1 MSEIIL
7 CSGFGVKTI
16 KGEKPT
22 LTIVWTDVQR
32 LVDEPTNVPKTKSQW
47 LSPSSLLSRSK
58 EEQEQHG
65 SYWLCAFDFDKN
77 PPQIPE
83 LAKITREILEEQCFS
98 CCDFEL
104 YNTNSATLDNPKSRL
119 FIPLTEPLNFKEW
132 LLLQQ
137 VIAAK
142 FEQRGIVKD
151 KSLETANQ
159 VSFLPNG
166 KVGDDVTKEDKVTK
180 THIVIGTR
188 IYSSKSERN
197 SGALNPELFRE
208 EMNALADE
216 LQRQENE
223 LKAEK
228 AKALAAR
235 SMVKKPT
242 SSDSKNLI
250 EEFKKCY
257 DVASLLTAHGYDQRG
272 NRFRHPN
279 SESGSFSASIL
290 NGKVHTLSTSD
301 PLNSDGKGARDA
313 FDVFTVLVHGGNL
326 NAALKDAG
334 DNFLTIDGESWNKVV
349 QREFMQNK
357 AKEKV
362 MNGLDEINSGTKT
375 TAAQNGTIQVK
386 KNPFTAISF
395 DDLMKK
401 DYVANWLVEDIIERE
416 TFGLVFGDSASGKSL
431 LIQDMCFCV
440 SAGIDWHGK
449 PTQQGN
455 VLYIVGEG
463 QLGLQKRFRA
473 ISNKYGIG
481 TNSSL
486 HISERPAA
494 LMCPDDT
501 NEVRELIDKTGNVTL
516 IVIDTLHR
524 NFGAGDENSSKD
536 FAQFLNNIDRQ
547 LKPCGATIL
556 VIHHSGHG
564 DKERGRGSSAIRAAM
579 DFEYKV
585 EKKQADKKLCF
596 SNTKMKD
603 FKPPEA
609 MFFDF
614 RTEGD
619 SVVLELDDSYKT
631 KDGTKRHKPL
641 NGNSL
646 KVFQVLSKALE
657 ISGEKPPQLII
668 DFFEHDRSQLPDRV
682 VTVEAWREFAYP
694 AMTVMGE
701 DDKKKAHAL
710 KIAFQRS
717 RKEITD
723 RGHTGNHGDYYWL
736 AYPPKADEM
745 DFTQLLEGLNDEDF

>member
-1 MSEIIL
+1 MDKFNL
-7 CSGFGVKTI
+7 CSGYGVETK
-16 KGEKPT
+16 KGEIPT
-22 LTIVWTDVQR
+22 LTIDWRGVQK
-32 LVDEPTNVPKTKSQW
+32 LVDNPVTNVPKTKAQW

-58 EEQEQHG
+58 EEQEQRG
-65 SYWLCAFDFDKN
+65 EYWLCALDFDKN
-77 PPQIPE
+77 PPTVPE
-83 LAKITREILEEQCFS
+83 LAKITREILEEQCFE

-104 YNTNSATLDNPKSRL
+104 YNTNSATADNPKSRL
-119 FIPLTEPLNFKEW
+119 FIPLTKPLNHENW

-137 VIAAK
+137 VIAVK
-142 FEQRGIVKD
+142 FEQRGIIKD

-166 KVGDDVTKEDKVTK
+166 KVGDDVMDK
-180 THIVIGTR
+180 HGNVIGKR
-188 IYSSKSERN
+188 IYASASERN

-208 EMNALADE
+208 EMDE
-216 LQRQENE
+216 LQRQADE
-223 LKAEK
+223 LEAEKAEK
-228 AKALAAR
+228 AKAR
-235 SMVKKPT
+235 TMVKKPT
-242 SSDSKNLI
+242 SNDSRNLFDAFN
-250 EEFKKCY
+250 ECY
-257 DVASLLTAHGYDQRG
+257 DLASLLTANGYAQRG

-279 SESGSFSASIL
+279 SESGSFSASIKD
-290 NGKVHTLSTSD
+290 GRVHTLSTSD
-301 PLNSDGKGARDA
+301 PLYTDGKGAHDA
-313 FDVFTVLVHGGNL
+313 FSAFTVLEHGGNKD
-326 NAALKDAG
+326 AAKIYAG
-334 DNFLTIDGESWNKVV
+334 DNLLFIGNESWNKVV

-362 MNGLDEINSGTKT
+362 MNGFDEIPSGTKT
-375 TAAQNGTIQVK
+375 TAGQNGTIQVK

-395 DDLMKK
+395 NDLMKK

-431 LIQDMCFCV
+431 LIQDLCFCV
-440 SAGIDWHGK
+440 STGIDWHGK

-473 ISNKYGIG
+473 ISNKYSRG
-481 TNSSL
+481 TNNL
-486 HISERPAA
+486 FISERPAA

-501 NEVRELIDKTGNVTL
+501 NEVRELIDQIGNVTL

-585 EKKQADKKLCF
+585 EKKQVDKKLCF

-619 SVVLELDDSYKT
+619 SVVLELDASYKT
-631 KDGTKRHKPL
+631 KGGTKRDKPF

-646 KVFQVLSKALE
+646 KVFQVLNKALE
-657 ISGEKPPQLII
+657 IAGEKPPQLII
-668 DFFEHDRSQLPDRV
+668 DYFEHDRSQLPDKV
-682 VTVEAWREFAYP
+682 VTAEAWRELAYP
-694 AMTVMGE
+694 AMTVIGE
-701 DDKKKAHAL
+701 DEKKKTSAL
-710 KIAFQRS
+710 KKAYQRARNEIA
-717 RKEITD
+717 D
-723 RGHTGNHGDYYWL
+723 RGYTGNHGDYYWL
-736 AYPPKADEM
+736 TYPPKTDEM
-745 DFTQLLEGLNDEDF
+745 DYSELLEGLNDEEF

>member
-1 MSEIIL
+1 MDNFNL
-7 CSGFGVKTI
+7 CSGHGVETK
-16 KGEKPT
+16 KGEIPT
-22 LTIVWTDVQR
+22 LTIDWEGVQK
-32 LVDEPTNVPKTKSQW
+32 LVDNPVTNVPKTQAQW

-58 EEQEQHG
+58 EEQEQRG
-65 SYWLCAFDFDKN
+65 EYLLCALDFDKN
-77 PPQIPE
+77 PPTVPE
-83 LAKITREILEEQCFS
+83 LAKITREILEEQCFE

-104 YNTNSATLDNPKSRL
+104 YNTNSATIDNHKSRL
-119 FIPLTEPLNFKEW
+119 FIPLTKPLNHENW

-137 VIAAK
+137 VIAVK
-142 FEQRGIVKD
+142 FEQRGIIKD
-151 KSLETANQ
+151 RSLETANQ

-166 KVGDDVTKEDKVTK
+166 KVGDDVMDK
-180 THIVIGTR
+180 HGNVIGKR
-188 IYSSKSERN
+188 IYASASERN

-208 EMNALADE
+208 EMDE
-216 LQRQENE
+216 LQRQEDE

-228 AKALAAR
+228 AEKVKAR
-235 SMVKKPT
+235 SMVKKPAT
-242 SSDSKNLI
+242 NDSKNLI
-250 EEFKKCY
+250 EEFNRCY
-257 DVASLLTAHGYDQRG
+257 DVASLLKAHSYDQRG

-279 SESGSFSASIL
+279 SESRSFSASIL
-290 NGKVHTLSTSD
+290 NGRVNTFSPND
-301 PLNSDGKGARDA
+301 PLYSDGEGARDA
-313 FDVFTVLVHGGNL
+313 FDVFTLLDHGGNL

-362 MNGLDEINSGTKT
+362 MNGFDEIPSGTKT
-375 TAAQNGTIQVK
+375 TAGQNGTIQVK

-395 DDLMKK
+395 NDLMKK

-431 LIQDMCFCV
+431 LIQDLCFCV
-440 SAGIDWHGK
+440 STGIDWHGK

-473 ISNKYGIG
+473 ISNKYGRG
-481 TNSSL
+481 TNNL
-486 HISERPAA
+486 FISERPAA

-501 NEVRELIDKTGNVTL
+501 NEVRELIDQIGNVTL

-585 EKKQADKKLCF
+585 EKKQVDKKLCF

-631 KDGTKRHKPL
+631 KGGTKRDKPL

-646 KVFQVLSKALE
+646 KVFQVLNKALE
-657 ISGEKPPQLII
+657 IAGEKPPQLII
-668 DFFEHDRSQLPDRV
+668 DYFEHDRSQLPDKV
-682 VTVEAWREFAYP
+682 VTAEAWRELAYP
-694 AMTVMGE
+694 AMTVIGE
-701 DDKKKAHAL
+701 DEKKKTSAL
-710 KIAFQRS
+710 KKAYQRA
-717 RKEITD
+717 RNEITD
-723 RGHTGNHGDYYWL
+723 RGYTGNHGDYYWL
-736 AYPPKADEM
+736 AYPSKADEV
-745 DFTQLLEGLNDEDF
+745 DFTELLEELNDEEF

>member
-1 MSEIIL
+1 MDNFNL
-7 CSGFGVKTI
+7 CSGHGVTENAK
-16 KGEKPT
+16 
-22 LTIVWTDVQR
+22 LLAIVWSDVQR
-32 LVDEPTNVPKTKSQW
+32 LVDKPTELPKDKAQW
-47 LSPSSLLSRSK
+47 LIPSSYLSRTHK
-58 EEQEQHG
+58 EQERHG
-65 SYWLCAFDFDKN
+65 NYWLCAFDFDKN

-83 LAKITREILEEQCFS
+83 LAKITRDILKEQCFS

-137 VIAAK
+137 VIAAR

-151 KSLETANQ
+151 ESLERAGQ

-166 KVGDDVTKEDKVTK
+166 KAGEEIAGKG
-180 THIVIGTR
+180 GTR
-188 IYSSKSERN
+188 IYSSASERN

-208 EMNALADE
+208 DMNALADE
-216 LQRQENE
+216 LQRQDDE

-235 SMVKKPT
+235 SMVKKPAN
-242 SSDSKNLI
+242 SDKEKLFDAFN
-250 EEFKKCY
+250 ECY
-257 DVASLLTAHGYDQRG
+257 DLASLLTANGYDQRG
-272 NRFRHPN
+272 NRFRHPK
-279 SESGSFSASIL
+279 SESRSFSASIKD
-290 NGKVHTLSTSD
+290 GRVHTFSPND
-301 PLNSDGKGARDA
+301 PLYTDGKGAHDA
-313 FDVFTVLVHGGNL
+313 FSAFTVLEHGGNKD
-326 NAALKDAG
+326 AAKIYAG
-334 DNFLTIDGESWNKVV
+334 DNLLFIGNESWNKVV

-362 MNGLDEINSGTKT
+362 MNGFDEIPSGTKT
-375 TAAQNGTIQVK
+375 TAGQNGTSQIK

-395 DDLMKK
+395 NDLMKK

-431 LIQDMCFCV
+431 LIQDLCFCV
-440 SAGIDWHGK
+440 STGIDWHGK

-473 ISNKYGIG
+473 IGNKYDRE
-481 TNSSL
+481 TNDNL
-486 HISERPAA
+486 FISERPAA

-501 NEVRELIDKTGNVTL
+501 NEVRELIDQIGNVTL

-547 LKPCGATIL
+547 LKTCGATIL

-585 EKKQADKKLCF
+585 EKKQVDKKLCF

-631 KDGTKRHKPL
+631 KGGTKRDKPL

-646 KVFQVLSKALE
+646 KVFQVLNKALE
-657 ISGEKPPQLII
+657 IAGEKPPQLII
-668 DFFEHDRSQLPDRV
+668 DYFEHDRSQLPDKV
-682 VTVEAWREFAYP
+682 VTVEVWREFAYP

-701 DDKKKAHAL
+701 DEKKKTNAL
-710 KIAFQRS
+710 KIAYQRA
-717 RKEITD
+717 RKEIAD
-723 RGHTGNHGDYYWL
+723 KGHTGNHGDYYWL

-745 DFTQLLEGLNDEDF
+745 EFTELLEGLNNE

>member
-1 MSEIIL
+1 MDKINL
-7 CSGFGVKTI
+7 CSGYGVTTSTKL
-16 KGEKPT
+16 
-22 LTIVWTDVQR
+22 LTIVWADVQR
-32 LVDEPTNVPKTKSQW
+32 LVDKPTELPKDQAQW
-47 LSPSSLLSRSK
+47 LIPSSYLSRTHK
-58 EEQEQHG
+58 EQEQHG
-65 SYWLCAFDFDKN
+65 NYWLCAFDFDKN

-83 LAKITREILEEQCFS
+83 LANITRDIIEEQCFE

-151 KSLETANQ
+151 GSLERAGQ

-166 KVGDDVTKEDKVTK
+166 KAGEEIAGKG
-180 THIVIGTR
+180 GTR
-188 IYSSKSERN
+188 IYSSASERN

-208 EMNALADE
+208 DMNALTDE
-216 LQRQENE
+216 LQRQEDE

-228 AKALAAR
+228 DKALAAR
-235 SMVKKPT
+235 SMVKKPAN
-242 SSDSKNLI
+242 SDKEKLFDAFN
-250 EEFKKCY
+250 ECY
-257 DVASLLTAHGYDQRG
+257 DLASLLTANGYTQLG
-272 NRFRHPN
+272 NRFRHPK
-279 SESGSFSASIL
+279 SESGSFSASIKD
-290 NGKVHTLSTSD
+290 GRVHTLSTSD
-301 PLNSDGKGARDA
+301 PLYTDGKGAHDA
-313 FDVFTVLVHGGNL
+313 FSAFTMLEHGGNKD
-326 NAALKDAG
+326 AAKIYAG
-334 DNFLTIDGESWNKVV
+334 DNLLFIGNESWNKVV

-357 AKEKV
+357 AKEEV

-375 TAAQNGTIQVK
+375 AAAQNGTIQVK

-401 DYVANWLVEDIIERE
+401 DYVANWLVKDIIERE

-486 HISERPAA
+486 RISERPAA

-501 NEVRELIDKTGNVTL
+501 NEVRELIDKIGNVTL

-631 KDGTKRHKPL
+631 KGGTKRDKPL
-641 NGNSL
+641 NGNSS

-710 KIAFQRS
+710 KIAFQRA
-717 RKEITD
+717 RNEITD

-745 DFTQLLEGLNDEDF
+745 DFTQLLEGLNDKDF

>member
-1 MSEIIL
+1 MDNFNL
-7 CSGFGVKTI
+7 CSGFGVRTE
-16 KGEKPT
+16 KGEIPT
-22 LTIVWTDVQR
+22 LTIDWGGVQK
-32 LVDEPTNVPKTKSQW
+32 LVDNPVTNVPKTKAQW

-58 EEQEQHG
+58 EEQEQRG
-65 SYWLCAFDFDKN
+65 EYCLCALDFDKN
-77 PPQIPE
+77 PPTVPE
-83 LAKITREILEEQCFS
+83 LAKITREILEEQCFE

-104 YNTNSATLDNPKSRL
+104 YNTNSATADNPKSRL
-119 FIPLTEPLNFKEW
+119 FIPLTKPLNHENW

-137 VIAAK
+137 VIAVK
-142 FEQRGIVKD
+142 FEQRGIIKD

-166 KVGDDVTKEDKVTK
+166 KVGDDVMDK
-180 THIVIGTR
+180 HGNVIGKR
-188 IYSSKSERN
+188 IYASASERN

-208 EMNALADE
+208 EMDE
-216 LQRQENE
+216 LQRQADE
-223 LKAEK
+223 LEAEKAEK
-228 AKALAAR
+228 AKAR
-235 SMVKKPT
+235 TMVKKPAT
-242 SSDSKNLI
+242 NDSKNLI
-250 EEFKKCY
+250 EEFNRCY
-257 DVASLLTAHGYDQRG
+257 DVASLLKAHGYAQRG

-279 SESGSFSASIL
+279 SESGSFSASIKD
-290 NGKVHTLSTSD
+290 GRVHTLSTSD
-301 PLNSDGKGARDA
+301 PLYSDGEGARDA
-313 FDVFTVLVHGGNL
+313 FDVFTVLVHDNNL

-334 DNFLTIDGESWNKVV
+334 DNFLTIGGESWNKVV

-362 MNGLDEINSGTKT
+362 MNGFDEIPSGTKT
-375 TAAQNGTIQVK
+375 TAGQNGTIQVK

-395 DDLMKK
+395 NDLMKK
-401 DYVANWLVEDIIERE
+401 DYIANWLVEDIIERE

-431 LIQDMCFCV
+431 LIQDLCFCV
-440 SAGIDWHGK
+440 STGIDWHGK

-473 ISNKYGIG
+473 ISNKYGRG
-481 TNSSL
+481 TNNL
-486 HISERPAA
+486 FISERPAA

-501 NEVRELIDKTGNVTL
+501 NEVRELIDQIGNVTL

-585 EKKQADKKLCF
+585 EKKQVDKKLCF

-631 KDGTKRHKPL
+631 KGGTKRDKPL

-646 KVFQVLSKALE
+646 KVFQVLNKALE
-657 ISGEKPPQLII
+657 IAGEKPPQLII
-668 DFFEHDRSQLPDRV
+668 DYFEHDRSQLPDKV
-682 VTVEAWREFAYP
+682 VTAEAWREFAYP

-701 DDKKKAHAL
+701 DEKKKTSAL
-710 KIAFQRS
+710 KKAYQRA
-717 RKEITD
+717 RNEITD
-723 RGHTGNHGDYYWL
+723 RGYTGNHGDYYWL
-736 AYPPKADEM
+736 AYPSKADEV
-745 DFTQLLEGLNDEDF
+745 DFTELLEELNDEEF